1 MREMTLTDLE
11 AVAAIEQAVQAHPW
25 KLSQFADSI
34 AAGHVCLVDE
44 ADGGIRGYAV
54 LMPALE
60 TADVLTIAVAPG
72 HQRQG
77 LGRSLLSAM
86 RDWGRSHGVQRIFL
100 EVRESNAPAIAL
112 YRSSGFRQIARRGGY
127 YRTAEGTEDAF
138 VMCHELT
145 ALEYACE

>member
-1 MREMTLTDLE
+1 MREMTLTDLD

-25 KLSQFADSI
+25 KIGQFADSI
-34 AAGHVCLVDE
+34 AAGHVCLIDE
-44 ADGGIRGYAV
+44 TGGVIRGYAV

-72 HQRQG
+72 HRRQG

-86 RDWGRSHGVQRIFL
+86 IDWGRRHGVQRIFL
-100 EVRESNAPAIAL
+100 EVREGNAPAIAL

-138 VMCHELT
+138 VMCHELV
-145 ALEYACE
+145 ALECACE